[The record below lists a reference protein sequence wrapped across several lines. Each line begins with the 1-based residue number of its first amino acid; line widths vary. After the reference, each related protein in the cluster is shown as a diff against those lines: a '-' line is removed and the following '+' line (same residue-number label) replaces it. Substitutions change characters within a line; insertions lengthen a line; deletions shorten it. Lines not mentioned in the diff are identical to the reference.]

1 MDGAM
6 DGAMDGTMDGAATD
20 GTAVGAGVADEL
32 QAPATRATMAT
43 LAAS

>member
-1 MDGAM
+1 MEGAVDGA
-6 DGAMDGTMDGAATD
+6 AADGAATD